1 MAAPFNPPGPKGR
14 PVVGNLLEFRRDK
27 LAFFTRCAREYGP
40 VAGFRLGSRPLVLL
54 SDPAMIERVLVTE
67 QKHFVKHFV
76 LRLLRPVLGD
86 GLLNSEGEVWLR
98 QRRLV
103 QPAFQRSH
111 VEAYA
116 GIMVSQTE
124 RMLGGWQAGDERDLH
139 AEMMHLTLAI
149 AAKALLD
156 ADVSG
161 REFERVSRAMDVLM
175 HDFVYRFEGIVK
187 FPQWMP
193 TLWNW
198 RVKRQIRILDRLI
211 YDIIDCRRRGPLD
224 GDDLL
229 SHLMQAC
236 DAGSEQP
243 GTRGTMTDRQLRD
256 EVMTL
261 FLAGHETTAG
271 AMAWTFYLLAQHPE
285 VGARLQAELQAVLG
299 GRLPTAA
306 DVPRLSYTEHVVTES
321 MRVYPPVY
329 SVGRRAQ
336 RTCEFGGY
344 TLPEGTTFLMS
355 QWVMHH
361 DPRYFDDPLE
371 FRPERWN
378 DGLAKRIPK
387 FAFFPFGGGPRL
399 CVGNSFAMLEAVLIL
414 ATIAQR
420 FRFELV
426 PGQRI
431 VPWPA
436 VTLRPKH
443 GIRAVC
449 LPAHSRPPERRAGI
463 GSGIRENS
471 DL

>member
-1 MAAPFNPPGPKGR
+1 MAAPFNPPGPPGPKGR

-27 LAFFTRCAREYGP
+27 LAFFTRCAREFGP
-40 VAGFRLGSRPLVLL
+40 VAGFRLGSRQLALL
-54 SDPAMIERVLVTE
+54 SDPAMVEQVLVTE

-103 QPAFQRSH
+103 QPAFQRSR
-111 VEAYA
+111 VESYA

-124 RMLGGWQAGDERDLH
+124 RMISTWRAGDERDLH

-175 HDFVYRFEGIVK
+175 HDFVYRFEGIIK
-187 FPQWMP
+187 FPLWMP
-193 TLWNW
+193 TFWNL

-211 YDIIDCRRRGPLD
+211 YDIIDRRRRGPLD

-229 SHLMQAC
+229 SRLMQAR
-236 DAGSEQP
+236 DAGSEQS
-243 GTRGTMTDRQLRD
+243 GARGAMTDRQLRD

-261 FLAGHETTAG
+261 LLAGHETTAG
-271 AMAWTFYLLAQHPE
+271 AMAWTFCLLAQHPE
-285 VGARLQAELQAVLG
+285 IEARLQAELETVLG
-299 GRLPTAA
+299 GRLPTAI
-306 DVPRLSYTEHVVTES
+306 DVSLLTYAEHVIMES

-336 RTCEFGGY
+336 RTCEIGGY
-344 TLPEGTTFLMS
+344 TLPEGTTVLMS

-387 FAFFPFGGGPRL
+387 FAYFPFGGGPRL

-436 VTLRPKH
+436 VTLRPKY
-443 GIRAVC
+443 GIRAICAPVKAAT
-449 LPAHSRPPERRAGI
+449 PTKRGEASPTVR
-463 GSGIRENS
+463 
-471 DL
+471 

>member
-1 MAAPFNPPGPKGR
+1 MAAPFQPPGPKGR

-27 LAFFTRCAREYGP
+27 LAFFTRCAREFGP
-40 VAGFRLGSRPLVLL
+40 VAGFHLGSRHLALL
-54 SDPAMIERVLVTE
+54 SDPAMIEQVLVTE

-76 LRLLRPVLGD
+76 LRLLQPVLGD
-86 GLLNSEGEVWLR
+86 GLLTSEGDVWLR

-116 GIMVSQTE
+116 GIMVAQTE
-124 RMLGGWQAGDERDLH
+124 RMLAGWQAGDERDLH

-187 FPQWMP
+187 FPLWMP

-211 YDIIDCRRRGPLD
+211 YDIITFRRRGPLD
-224 GDDLL
+224 GDELL
-229 SHLMQAC
+229 TRLMRAH
-236 DAGSEQP
+236 DAGAEQP
-243 GTRGTMTDRQLRD
+243 GARGTMTDRQLRD

-271 AMAWTFYLLAQHPE
+271 AMAWTFYLLARHPE
-285 VGARLQAELQAVLG
+285 VEARLQDELASVLG
-299 GRLPTAA
+299 GRSPMAA
-306 DVPRLSYTEHVVTES
+306 DLSRLTYTEHVITES
-321 MRVYPPVY
+321 MRLFPPVY
-329 SVGRRAQ
+329 AVGRRAQ
-336 RTCEFGGY
+336 HDCQIGGY
-344 TLPEGTTFLMS
+344 DVPEGTTFLMS

-371 FRPERWN
+371 FRPVRWA

-387 FAFFPFGGGPRL
+387 FAYFPFGGGPRL
-399 CVGNSFAMLEAVLIL
+399 CVGNTFAVLEAVLIL
-414 ATIAQR
+414 ATVAQR
-420 FRFELV
+420 YRFELISE
-426 PGQRI
+426 QRI

-436 VTLRPKH
+436 VTLRPKY
-443 GIRAVC
+443 GIRAVVMPVSSETN
-449 LPAHSRPPERRAGI
+449 PAERRTTVQQV
-463 GSGIRENS
+463 
-471 DL
+471 D